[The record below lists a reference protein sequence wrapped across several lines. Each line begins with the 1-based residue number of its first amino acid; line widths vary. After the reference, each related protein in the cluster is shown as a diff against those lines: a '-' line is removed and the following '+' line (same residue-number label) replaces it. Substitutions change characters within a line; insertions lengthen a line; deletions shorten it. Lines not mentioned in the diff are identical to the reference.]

1 MLRDAYRSVFVV
13 GLAVGL
19 TAGVGCTSTPEP
31 SPGTGGSTTSG
42 GSGGNGG
49 VAGTPGAGL
58 GGNGGVAGTP
68 GGSGAGAGGAT
79 GGAPT
84 GGSAGTPSA
93 GAGQGGVAGT
103 PAAGSGG
110 VAGTPPAVGGT
121 PGAGAGGTAG
131 ESAGSAGSAGNAGG
145 AGGAPVTL
153 TEPILR
159 NGNYVL
165 EFGNLYFEVAP
176 AGARVMDVHLTGGT
190 NLLRTGRAMPP
201 NMDDDNY
208 GSTFWTAPQSV
219 WNWPPD
225 AEVDRSDYTAT
236 VASPS
241 VTLVGP
247 SSATLGASV
256 TKKFTADL
264 VKGTVNAEYTII
276 ATAAGKSFAPWEI
289 TRVAQRGITFWPT
302 GGAPT
307 GTSLPPT
314 TTGAGCTWHQAPS
327 TPPGTDQKLFADGT
341 GGWLAWVDGD
351 TLIVKKFPDIQAS
364 QAAPAEA
371 EIELYVS
378 GTAPYMELEQQG
390 AYQAVA
396 MGANIVWTVTWYVV
410 KLPAGLTASVGSQPL
425 VDYVTS
431 LIQ

>member
-1 MLRDAYRSVFVV
+1 MLRDAYRSVFLV

-19 TAGVGCTSTPEP
+19 TSGVGCTSTDPP
-31 SPGTGGSTTSG
+31 SPGSGGSTTSG
-42 GSGGNGG
+42 GSGGSGG
-49 VAGTPGAGL
+49 VGGTPGAGT
-58 GGNGGVAGTP
+58 GGSGGVAGTP

-79 GGAPT
+79 GGATT

-103 PAAGSGG
+103 PAAGTGG
-110 VAGTPPAVGGT
+110 VAGTPPSVGGT
-121 PGAGAGGTAG
+121 PGAGTGGTAG
-131 ESAGSAGSAGNAGG
+131 DTAGSAGSAGSAGAGG
-145 AGGAPVTL
+145 MPATL
-153 TEPILR
+153 VEPILR

-165 EFGNLYFEVAP
+165 EFGNLFFEVAP

-190 NLLRTGRAMPP
+190 NLLRTGRSMPP

-219 WNWPPD
+219 WNWPPV
-225 AEVDRSDYTAT
+225 AEIDRSAYTAT

-247 SSATLGASV
+247 ASTTLGASV
-256 TKKFTADL
+256 TKKFTANL
-264 VKGTVNAEYTII
+264 AAGTISAEYTII
-276 ATAAGKSFAPWEI
+276 ATAAGNSFAPWEI

-302 GGAPT
+302 GSAPT
-307 GTSLPPT
+307 GTAMPPT

-327 TPPGTDQKLFADGT
+327 APPGSDQKLFANGT

-351 TLIVKKFPDIQAS
+351 TMIVKKFPDIMTS
-364 QAAPAEA
+364 QAAPAEE

-378 GTAPYMELEQQG
+378 GTSPYMELEQQG
-390 AYQAVA
+390 AYQALA
-396 MGANIVWTVTWYVV
+396 MGANITWTVTWYVV
-410 KLPAGLTASVGSQPL
+410 KLPTGLTPTVGSQPL

>member
-1 MLRDAYRSVFVV
+1 MLPDAFRGLFVG
-13 GLAVGL
+13 GLLVGL
-19 TAGVGCTSTPEP
+19 TTGVGCTSKEEP
-31 SPGTGGSTTSG
+31 TPGTGGSTTSG
-42 GSGGNGG
+42 GSGGSGGTPGNGG
-49 VAGTPGAGL
+49 TGGTGGVGGTPGAG
-58 GGNGGVAGTP
+58 T
-68 GGSGAGAGGAT
+68 GGAT

-84 GGSAGTPSA
+84 GGSAGTPIA
-93 GAGQGGVAGT
+93 GTGQGGASAGT
-103 PAAGSGG
+103 PSAGG
-110 VAGTPPAVGGT
+110 VGGSAGTPSAVGGT
-121 PGAGAGGTAG
+121 PGAGTGGAAGDT
-131 ESAGSAGSAGNAGG
+131 AGSAGSAGAAGG
-145 AGGAPVTL
+145 GTGGAPATL
-153 TEPILR
+153 VEPILR

-176 AGARVMDVHLTGGT
+176 AGARIMDVHLTGGM
-190 NLLRTGRAMPP
+190 NLLRTGRMSPP

-219 WNWPPD
+219 WNWPPI
-225 AEVDRSDYTAT
+225 AEIDRSDYTAT

-264 VKGTVNAEYTII
+264 AKGVVNAEYTII

-307 GTSLPPT
+307 GTAMPPT
-314 TTGAGCTWHQAPS
+314 MTGAGCTWHTAP
-327 TPPGTDQKLFADGT
+327 TAPPGTDQKLFADGA
-341 GGWLAWVDGD
+341 GGWLAYVDGD
-351 TLIVKKFPDIQAS
+351 TLIVKKFPDITAA
-364 QAAPAEA
+364 QAAPAEG

-378 GTAPYMELEQQG
+378 GTSPYMELEQQG
-390 AYQAVA
+390 AYGAVA
-396 MGANIVWTVTWYVV
+396 MGASVTWTVTWYVV
-410 KLPAGLTASVGSQPL
+410 KLPAGLTPSVGSQPL
-425 VDYVTS
+425 VDYVQS